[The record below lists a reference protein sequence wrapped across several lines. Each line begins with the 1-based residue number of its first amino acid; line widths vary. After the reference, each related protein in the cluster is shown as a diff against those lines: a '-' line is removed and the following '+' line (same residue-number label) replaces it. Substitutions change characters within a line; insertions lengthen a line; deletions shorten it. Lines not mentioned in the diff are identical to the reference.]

1 MVACAITFSI
11 VVTYMFVP
19 VGFGKIFLNNVLVGN
34 INQVG
39 KTLGFAVD
47 TVMAP
52 EAMLMPALGMLA
64 GLLLSCAFYRRRRNY
79 EDRDMPGE
87 VHDPELAPMRLWQLG
102 VVVLALVAAL
112 LAQLWADSMVFGGL
126 VGFGMISASGLVKW
140 SEQDSLTTQGLRM
153 MAQVGFIMIAAA
165 GFASVMRATGAV
177 PGLVDASTALI
188 GDSKPMAALVM
199 LVVGLLI
206 TLGIGSSFST
216 VPIIASIY
224 VPLGIGFGFS
234 PMAIIALIGTAA
246 ALGDAG
252 SPASDSTLGP
262 TAGLNADGQHD
273 HIRDTVV
280 PTFVFFNLPLMVAG
294 WSAAMLL

>member
-1 MVACAITFSI
+1 MQ
-11 VVTYMFVP
+11 P
-19 VGFGKIFLNNVLVGN
+19 W
-34 INQVG
+34 Q
-39 KTLGFAVD
+39 
-47 TVMAP
+47 MA
-52 EAMLMPALGMLA
+52 
-64 GLLLSCAFYRRRRNY
+64 
-79 EDRDMPGE
+79 
-87 VHDPELAPMRLWQLG
+87 

-112 LAQLWADSMVFGGL
+112 LTQLWSNSMVFGGL
-126 VGFGMISASGLVKW
+126 VGFSLLSVSGLVKW
-140 SEQDSLTTQGLRM
+140 KEQDSLTTQGMQM

-165 GFASVMRATGAV
+165 GFAAVMRATGAV
-177 PGLVDASTALI
+177 PELVEASTGLI
-188 GDSKPMAALVM
+188 GNSKALAALVM

-234 PMAIIALIGTAA
+234 TLAIVSLIGTAA

-280 PTFVFFNLPLMVAG
+280 PTFIFFNLPLMAAG
-294 WSAAMLL
+294 WIAAMLL

>member
-1 MVACAITFSI
+1 MQ
-11 VVTYMFVP
+11 P
-19 VGFGKIFLNNVLVGN
+19 W
-34 INQVG
+34 Q
-39 KTLGFAVD
+39 
-47 TVMAP
+47 MA
-52 EAMLMPALGMLA
+52 
-64 GLLLSCAFYRRRRNY
+64 
-79 EDRDMPGE
+79 
-87 VHDPELAPMRLWQLG
+87 

-112 LAQLWADSMVFGGL
+112 LTQLWSNSMVFGGL
-126 VGFGMISASGLVKW
+126 VGFSLLSVSGLVKW
-140 SEQDSLTTQGLRM
+140 KEQDSLTTQGMQM

-165 GFASVMRATGAV
+165 GFAAVMRATGAV
-177 PGLVDASTALI
+177 PELVEASTGLI
-188 GDSKPMAALVM
+188 GNSKALAALVM

-234 PMAIIALIGTAA
+234 TLAIVSLIGTAA

-280 PTFVFFNLPLMVAG
+280 PTFIFFNLPLLAAG
-294 WSAAMLL
+294 WIAAMLL